1 MKFKM
6 LLSVAALAFAAA
18 MPASAAPTYPVF
30 QVTPGNGLN
39 PFFANDLGGQ
49 YFETISFDGAGH
61 FNVSLLFI
69 GSTFSMDATPTNS
82 SIIPAVSGL
91 GAKYGLNAYLTGSG
105 NYSTA
110 GDGTTTFLLTAGN
123 LSLMLDQGVNDDY
136 GNIMNPVNGALA
148 YAMAG
153 DGDDV
158 LLGSGSNI
166 TGTGV
171 SLGQSC
177 TNNNCGS
184 FGQTAE
190 FALTADGKG
199 FFTSPIPFYSIALTS
214 GQFQGI
220 NPTSGPGTI
229 NSSGTANTVFNVPEP
244 SALALSGLALLAL
257 GFSRRRKA

>member
-30 QVTPGNGLN
+30 QITPGNGLN
-39 PFFANDLGGQ
+39 PFSANDLGGQ

-69 GSTFSMDATPTNS
+69 GSTFSLDATPTNS
-82 SIIPAVSGL
+82 NIIGAVSGL
-91 GAKYGLNAYLTGSG
+91 GSKYGLNAYLTGVG
-105 NYSTA
+105 TYSTA
-110 GDGTTTFLLTAGN
+110 GDGTTTFNLASGN
-123 LSLMLDQGVNDDY
+123 LSLMLDKGVNDDY
-136 GNIMNPVNGALA
+136 ANIVNPANGSIA
-148 YAMAG
+148 YSMTN
-153 DGDDV
+153 DGDDI
-158 LLGSGSNI
+158 LLGSGTNI
-166 TGTGV
+166 TGVGH
-171 SLGQSC
+171 SLGQTC

-220 NPTSGPGTI
+220 NPTTGPGTI
-229 NSSGTANTVFNVPEP
+229 SSSGTANTVFNVPEP